1 MKQKKV
7 KIIIILC
14 LFFLETLFLFLTIKS
29 FSNKE
34 IKELKE
40 TYEVSKKH
48 FSMFI
53 NDGNDNYTEYTES
66 NVFPEG
72 YAINIEKS
80 SCIDTKGNLLE
91 GILSGSGNNIT
102 VTSNKTAYC
111 YLYFDEMSLSNFCSK
126 GDNLGSCLVEN
137 NNYIT
142 SLNDIQEGGLYRFT
156 GTNEVVDDNYI
167 CFGTN
172 NKEECTSDTDKY
184 MYRIIGVNESG
195 QLKLIK
201 KEALNYTQQWSAN
214 PMVDTPWPSSVIYSN
229 ITGSYYLTNS
239 AYMPNGWESKISET
253 TWHYGNI
260 KDELNSNYLDPNT
273 LYETEINFSGT
284 INSKVSLMY
293 LHDYLYAKQTENSW
307 LLLSN
312 NDSGALSSNEW
323 TMSYYGYYNSYYY
336 AMQANEY
343 GGYDD
348 LLVTGNVVRPVFY
361 LKSTEKYISGSGTIN
376 DPIMLNEP
384 NAADTLIENVSS
396 DVLWKSTLEDD
407 GYRFVGTDPSN
418 YICFGTADTST
429 CTSDTDKYMYRIIGI
444 FEDSEGEQ
452 HLKLIKKE
460 ALNTAY
466 SWHSSYTTATLWN
479 ASDLYSGINESYFLT
494 NTDYSYM
501 KDTNWVNKIATWD
514 YTMTS
519 TLYYDNYE
527 SSGVY
532 GPNYRYQTV
541 RTTYLHEMN
550 RSSKTSQTC
559 YFSSGGIADCSVGSW
574 STISSK
580 IGLMYVSDYLLSL
593 GETVLDNKYTISNN
607 NLINGWMHIF
617 NNDSASL
624 STTSVAPPSN
634 LEWTMTRDGNSGNY
648 TAWVVNNGAYVANAR
663 VDHAY
668 SVRPVFYLT
677 SDVKIS
683 GEGISTNPY
692 IIS

>member
-396 DVLWKSTLEDD
+396 DVLWESSLEDD
-407 GYRFVGTDPSN
+407 GYRYVGTDPAN
-418 YICFGTADTST
+418 YICFGTTSQSD
-429 CTSDTDKYMYRIIGI
+429 CTSDTDLYMYRIIGI
-444 FEDSEGEQ
+444 FEGTDGEQ
-452 HLKLIKKE
+452 HLKLIKHT
-460 ALNTAY
+460 ALDSTY
-466 SWHSSYTTATLWN
+466 QWHSKNSDVSWSE
-479 ASDLYSGINESYFLT
+479 SDLYKGINGSYFLT
-494 NTDYSYM
+494 NTTYPYM
-501 KDTNWVNKIATWD
+501 QDTNWINKIETWD
-514 YTMTS
+514 YTATNTKS
-519 TLYYDNYE
+519 DE
-527 SSGVY
+527 DD
-532 GPNYRYQTV
+532 GPWYSENMETQNI
-541 RTTYLHEMN
+541 YLHEMN
-550 RSSKTSQTC
+550 RSSKTYTAGNWDTVS
-559 YFSSGGIADCSVGSW
+559 A
-574 STISSK
+574 K
-580 IGLMYVSDYLLSL
+580 IGLMYVSDYVLSL
-593 GETVLDNKYTISNN
+593 GSYSLEDKVSLNRTKWK
-607 NLINGWMHIF
+607 NGWLH
-617 NNDSASL
+617 L
-624 STTSVAPPSN
+624 SKRKANTSTRY
-634 LEWTMTRDGNSGNY
+634 EWTMSRMGKSSSTYYGWAINDNGDLSFVSVLVGDNENY
-648 TAWVVNNGAYVANAR
+648 YV
-663 VDHAY
+663 
-668 SVRPVFYLT
+668 SPVFYLT
-677 SDVKIS
+677 SNVTIS
-683 GEGISTNPY
+683 GEGTSTNPY

>member
-260 KDELNSNYLDPNT
+260 KDELNRNYLDPNT

-361 LKSTEKYISGSGTIN
+361 LKSTEKYISGSGTVN

-384 NAADTLIENVSS
+384 TAADVLLSNVSS

-407 GYRFVGTDPSN
+407 GYRFVGTDPAN
-418 YICFGTADTST
+418 YVCFGYNDSETDCDFTNATN
-429 CTSDTDKYMYRIIGI
+429 SDLYAYRIIGI
-444 FEDSEGEQ
+444 FEDSFGEQ

-460 ALNTAY
+460 ALEKR
-466 SWHSSYTTATLWN
+466 SDWN
-479 ASDLYSGINESYFLT
+479 ADYQTDIDWDESDLYNGLNGSYFLS
-494 NTDYSYM
+494 NTTYSYM
-501 KDTNWVNKIATWD
+501 QNINWLSKIADWD
-514 YTMTS
+514 YTVTK
-519 TLYYDNYE
+519 TL
-527 SSGVY
+527 SSY
-532 GPNYRYQTV
+532 SDLNIQNI
-541 RTTYLHEMN
+541 YLHEMN
-550 RSSKTSQTC
+550 RSTKTITT
-559 YFSSGGIADCSVGSW
+559 GEW
-574 STISSK
+574 K
-580 IGLMYVSDYLLSL
+580 IVNTKLGLMYVSDYLLSL
-593 GETVLDNKYTISNN
+593 GSSALLYTSSNESE
-607 NLINGWMHIF
+607 LKTGWMYIK
-617 NNDSASL
+617 NSDSN
-624 STTSVAPPSN
+624 PPYQY
-634 LEWTMTRDGNSGNY
+634 EWTMTRHGPGTNGYENIYFAYRIILGSVGNAPVGG
-648 TAWVVNNGAYVANAR
+648 TAMSTITS
-663 VDHAY
+663 Y

-677 SDVKIS
+677 SDVTII
-683 GEGISTNPY
+683 GEGTSTNPY